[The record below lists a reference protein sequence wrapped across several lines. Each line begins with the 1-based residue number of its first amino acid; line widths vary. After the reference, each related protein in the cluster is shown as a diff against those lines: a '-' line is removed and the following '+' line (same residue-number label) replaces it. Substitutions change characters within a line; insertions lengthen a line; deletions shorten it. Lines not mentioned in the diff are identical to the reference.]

1 MKKADGWSMGQEEQK
16 KKALEEKLRRRA
28 YTAAFEA
35 AQQRKEKPWQSWDEA
50 FSERLAKQPFITEEE
65 RKPFAPSGA
74 GAQNAFY
81 TGEKQPWPGLGEA
94 WPGQARRAGEPP
106 RAALPENLPS
116 GAGAQNAFYIGEK
129 QPWPGLGEAWPGQ
142 ARRAERTPWAA
153 LPENLPSGAGAQ
165 NAFYTGEKQPWPG
178 LGEAWPGQA
187 RRVERTPWAALSENP
202 PSGAGTMLLAGQRRS
217 MAQAT
222 PGGEP
227 PAGPEQGAP
236 GFALE
241 GVDPA
246 YRDAVYAGQALA
258 ELLRPERRKAGPETG
273 KALQPGGGYG
283 TLKKRQDTESWRDAF
298 LEQQAALQAQT
309 LAQERA
315 QAEGVGAAY
324 TKYVRPLLE
333 RAALGLSTALSPI
346 PSVPGSEPGTGL
358 AQAIETS
365 NANYERNK
373 THDISGRPVHGQGV
387 DAAGEFAY
395 GNSQMKDSGCGV
407 IGTYNALYL
416 LGKDPSLAEVGR
428 RYEISGA
435 MAGGGAWGTN
445 PYGAPQVLKQYGV
458 QYEEYTDPDAL
469 EREAGEGDV
478 MIVSIWNR
486 KGTIFEGYH
495 TFAVQKVNGEL
506 MVYNRFNNSAEST
519 EKKTMGE
526 VIENGQ
532 FIVGYRVQNAK

>member
-1 MKKADGWSMGQEEQK
+1 MKKADGWSMGQKEQK
-16 KKALEEKLRRRA
+16 QKAMEEKLRKRA

-94 WPGQARRAGEPP
+94 WPGQARRV
-106 RAALPENLPS
+106 
-116 GAGAQNAFYIGEK
+116 
-129 QPWPGLGEAWPGQ
+129 
-142 ARRAERTPWAA
+142 ERTPWAA
-153 LPENLPSGAGAQ
+153 LPENLPDGAGAQ

-187 RRVERTPWAALSENP
+187 RRVERTPWAALPENLPDGAGAQNAFYTGEKQPWPGLGEAWPGQARRAERTPWAALPENP

-217 MAQAT
+217 MAQAA

-258 ELLRPERRKAGPETG
+258 ELLRPERRKAGAETG

-373 THDISGRPVHGQGV
+373 MHDISGRPVHGQGV

>member
-16 KKALEEKLRRRA
+16 KKALEEKLRKRA

-81 TGEKQPWPGLGEA
+81 IGEKQPWPGLGEA

>member
-16 KKALEEKLRRRA
+16 KKALEEKLRKRA

-94 WPGQARRAGEPP
+94 WPGQARRA
-106 RAALPENLPS
+106 
-116 GAGAQNAFYIGEK
+116 
-129 QPWPGLGEAWPGQ
+129 
-142 ARRAERTPWAA
+142 ERTPWAA

-187 RRVERTPWAALSENP
+187 RRAERTPWAALSENP

-227 PAGPEQGAP
+227 PAGPEQGVP

-258 ELLRPERRKAGPETG
+258 ELLRPERRKAGTETG

-283 TLKKRQDTESWRDAF
+283 TLKKKAGYGKLVGCLF
-298 LEQQAALQAQT
+298 
-309 LAQERA
+309 
-315 QAEGVGAAY
+315 GAA
-324 TKYVRPLLE
+324 
-333 RAALGLSTALSPI
+333 G
-346 PSVPGSEPGTGL
+346 G
-358 AQAIETS
+358 
-365 NANYERNK
+365 
-373 THDISGRPVHGQGV
+373 
-387 DAAGEFAY
+387 AAGADA
-395 GNSQMKDSGCGV
+395 GAGAR
-407 IGTYNALYL
+407 T
-416 LGKDPSLAEVGR
+416 GR
-428 RYEISGA
+428 RCWRGVHKICPALAG
-435 MAGGGAWGTN
+435 AGGSGPEHGFV
-445 PYGAPQVLKQYGV
+445 PHSQRSRQ
-458 QYEEYTDPDAL
+458 
-469 EREAGEGDV
+469 RAGNRACAGD
-478 MIVSIWNR
+478 
-486 KGTIFEGYH
+486 
-495 TFAVQKVNGEL
+495 
-506 MVYNRFNNSAEST
+506 
-519 EKKTMGE
+519 
-526 VIENGQ
+526 
-532 FIVGYRVQNAK
+532 

>member
-16 KKALEEKLRRRA
+16 KKALEEKLRKRA

-94 WPGQARRAGEPP
+94 WPGQARRAERTPW
-106 RAALPENLPS
+106 AALPENLPS
-116 GAGAQNAFYIGEK
+116 GAGAQNAFYTGEK

-187 RRVERTPWAALSENP
+187 RRAERTPWAALSENP

-227 PAGPEQGAP
+227 PAGPEQGVP

-258 ELLRPERRKAGPETG
+258 ELLRPERRKAGTETG

-283 TLKKRQDTESWRDAF
+283 TLKKKAGYGKLVGCLF
-298 LEQQAALQAQT
+298 
-309 LAQERA
+309 
-315 QAEGVGAAY
+315 GAA
-324 TKYVRPLLE
+324 
-333 RAALGLSTALSPI
+333 G
-346 PSVPGSEPGTGL
+346 G
-358 AQAIETS
+358 
-365 NANYERNK
+365 
-373 THDISGRPVHGQGV
+373 
-387 DAAGEFAY
+387 AAGADA
-395 GNSQMKDSGCGV
+395 GAGAR
-407 IGTYNALYL
+407 T
-416 LGKDPSLAEVGR
+416 GR
-428 RYEISGA
+428 RCWRGVHKICPALAG
-435 MAGGGAWGTN
+435 AGGSGPEHGFV
-445 PYGAPQVLKQYGV
+445 PHSQRSRQ
-458 QYEEYTDPDAL
+458 
-469 EREAGEGDV
+469 RAGNRACAGD
-478 MIVSIWNR
+478 
-486 KGTIFEGYH
+486 
-495 TFAVQKVNGEL
+495 
-506 MVYNRFNNSAEST
+506 
-519 EKKTMGE
+519 
-526 VIENGQ
+526 
-532 FIVGYRVQNAK
+532 

>member
-1 MKKADGWSMGQEEQK
+1 MGLIVQK
-16 KKALEEKLRRRA
+16 FGGSSVRDR
-28 YTAAFEA
+28 
-35 AQQRKEKPWQSWDEA
+35 
-50 FSERLAKQPFITEEE
+50 ERLLRAMRIVRRTWEQGGDVVVVLSAQGDTTDALLARARELTEEPPPRE
-65 RKPFAPSGA
+65 LDALLA
-74 GAQNAFY
+74 
-81 TGEKQPWPGLGEA
+81 TGETASVALGA
-94 WPGQARRAGEPP
+94 I
-106 RAALPENLPS
+106 ALASLGVPAVSLS
-116 GAGAQNAFYIGEK
+116 GWQVPVGTDGTHGGANVRSVG
-129 QPWPGLGEAWPGQ
+129 
-142 ARRAERTPWAA
+142 AERIRQE
-153 LPENLPSGAGAQ
+153 LAQ
-165 NAFYTGEKQPWPG
+165 
-178 LGEAWPGQA
+178 
-187 RRVERTPWAALSENP
+187 RRVVLAA
-202 PSGAGTMLLAGQRRS
+202 
-217 MAQAT
+217 
-222 PGGEP
+222 
-227 PAGPEQGAP
+227 
-236 GFALE
+236 GF
-241 GVDPA
+241 
-246 YRDAVYAGQALA
+246 
-258 ELLRPERRKAGPETG
+258 
-273 KALQPGGGYG
+273 
-283 TLKKRQDTESWRDAF
+283 
-298 LEQQAALQAQT
+298 
-309 LAQERA
+309 
-315 QAEGVGAAY
+315 
-324 TKYVRPLLE
+324 
-333 RAALGLSTALSPI
+333 
-346 PSVPGSEPGTGL
+346 
-358 AQAIETS
+358 
-365 NANYERNK
+365 
-373 THDISGRPVHGQGV
+373 QGV

>member
-16 KKALEEKLRRRA
+16 KKALEEKLRRRV

-106 RAALPENLPS
+106 RAALPENLPD
-116 GAGAQNAFYIGEK
+116 
-129 QPWPGLGEAWPGQ
+129 
-142 ARRAERTPWAA
+142 
-153 LPENLPSGAGAQ
+153 
-165 NAFYTGEKQPWPG
+165 
-178 LGEAWPGQA
+178 
-187 RRVERTPWAALSENP
+187 
-202 PSGAGTMLLAGQRRS
+202 GAGTMLLAGQRRS
-217 MAQAT
+217 MAQAA

-227 PAGPEQGAP
+227 PAGPEQGVP

-258 ELLRPERRKAGPETG
+258 ELLRPERRKAGTETG

-416 LGKDPSLAEVGR
+416 LGKDPSL
-428 RYEISGA
+428 
-435 MAGGGAWGTN
+435 
-445 PYGAPQVLKQYGV
+445 VLKQYGV

>member
-16 KKALEEKLRRRA
+16 KKALEEKLRRRV

-94 WPGQARRAGEPP
+94 WPGQARRA
-106 RAALPENLPS
+106 
-116 GAGAQNAFYIGEK
+116 
-129 QPWPGLGEAWPGQ
+129 
-142 ARRAERTPWAA
+142 ERTPWAA
-153 LPENLPSGAGAQ
+153 LPENL
-165 NAFYTGEKQPWPG
+165 
-178 LGEAWPGQA
+178 
-187 RRVERTPWAALSENP
+187 

-227 PAGPEQGAP
+227 PAGPEQGVP

-258 ELLRPERRKAGPETG
+258 ELLRPKRRKAGTETG

-387 DAAGEFAY
+387 DAAG
-395 GNSQMKDSGCGV
+395 D
-407 IGTYNALYL
+407 
-416 LGKDPSLAEVGR
+416 
-428 RYEISGA
+428 
-435 MAGGGAWGTN
+435 
-445 PYGAPQVLKQYGV
+445 
-458 QYEEYTDPDAL
+458 
-469 EREAGEGDV
+469 
-478 MIVSIWNR
+478 IVR
-486 KGTIFEGYH
+486 
-495 TFAVQKVNGEL
+495 
-506 MVYNRFNNSAEST
+506 
-519 EKKTMGE
+519 
-526 VIENGQ
+526 
-532 FIVGYRVQNAK
+532 